1 MKLNRNEMI
10 KKHFDMVSALTER
23 LAKRHLSLFKHSY
36 DHNCFGN
43 WEMVIGSGHKERR
56 FLWDG
61 RDFFL
66 TVSER
71 AKTNST
77 QGEQWRSVH
86 EMPVGEI
93 EDEDLFGKVFQMA
106 SEIQ

>member
-10 KKHFDMVSALTER
+10 KNHFDMVSALTTR
-23 LAKRHLSLFKHSY
+23 LSEQGLSLFKHSY

-43 WEMVIGSGHKERR
+43 WEMVIGSGHKERQ

-66 TVSER
+66 IVSER
-71 AKTNST
+71 TKTNST
-77 QGEQWRSVH
+77 LRTQWKSVH
-86 EMPVGEI
+86 ELPVGEVS
-93 EDEDLFGKVFQMA
+93 DEELFEKVFQIA
-106 SEIQ
+106 SEI

>member
-1 MKLNRNEMI
+1 MI
-10 KKHFDMVSALTER
+10 KKHFDLVSALTVR
-23 LAKRHLSLFKHSY
+23 LSGRGLSLFKHSY

-56 FLWDG
+56 FQWDG

-71 AKTNST
+71 TKTNLT
-77 QGEQWRSVH
+77 QGTQWKSVH
-86 EMPVGEI
+86 ENPVGEI
-93 EDEDLFGKVFQMA
+93 ADEELFEKVFQMA
-106 SEIQ
+106 SEIE